1 MTATSAPTAAHMS
14 ALTTKEAALQA
25 LADDV
30 AAVWEPCGTAP
41 EGCGVSA
48 RRKVLAVALT
58 TITIMCLL
66 WCILR
71 LQADGFAI
79 LAAVTFVALGVTIG
93 AHRRSFW
100 A

>member
-1 MTATSAPTAAHMS
+1 M
-14 ALTTKEAALQA
+14 
-25 LADDV
+25 
-30 AAVWEPCGTAP
+30 
-41 EGCGVSA
+41 SA

-71 LQADGFAI
+71 LQTDWFAI
-79 LAAVTFVALGVTIG
+79 LAAVTFVALAVTIG

>member
-1 MTATSAPTAAHMS
+1 MSVPTEQD
-14 ALTTKEAALQA
+14 LRGG
-25 LADDV
+25 ADPDRDR
-30 AAVWEPCGTAP
+30 ASDRGGACGSR
-41 EGCGVSA
+41 EGRGMSA

-79 LAAVTFVALGVTIG
+79 LAAVTFVALAVTIG